1 MISRDPCTTVYIKE
15 ETYLLSVVDV
25 SREVKPVA
33 FLEKPGPEAAREAV
47 ERGVSEH
54 RCVIVIGACEVSY
67 RGRASSKL
75 EPGERVVFIKEDG
88 ALLVHRP
95 SEYSPVNWMPPQ
107 CLYETRVKDGEL
119 VIKAVRRKPSETIKI
134 VFKRIH
140 AVATLALTDRGEFS
154 LYASEEDMR
163 EAIKS
168 DPGLIESGLCL
179 TSREKKV
186 EPGFIDLYGTDK
198 HGRLVVIEIKRKTA
212 GRIAATQLV
221 KYLEAVKQNVNREA
235 RGILVAPNI
244 SNEAKTLLATL
255 NIEFKQLSPKRCAEI
270 LNKKRT
276 WETLDK
282 FTRNTKKD

>member
-1 MISRDPCTTVYIKE
+1 VIA
-15 ETYLLSVVDV
+15 L
-25 SREVKPVA
+25 SREVKPVT
-33 FLEKPGPEAAREAV
+33 FLENPGPEAAREAAK
-47 ERGVSEH
+47 RGVSEH

-107 CLYETRVKDGEL
+107 CLYETRIKDGEL
-119 VIKAVRRKPSETIKI
+119 IIKAVRRKPSEMIKI
-134 VFKRIH
+134 VFKRICT
-140 AVATLALTDRGEFS
+140 VAILTLMDRGEFL

-163 EAIKS
+163 EAIES
-168 DPGLIESGLCL
+168 DPSLIESGLHL
-179 TSREKKV
+179 TSIEKKV

-198 HGRLVVIEIKRKTA
+198 YGRLVVIEIKRKTA
-212 GRIAATQLV
+212 GRKAATQLER
-221 KYLEAVKQNVNREA
+221 YLEAVKQNVNREA
-235 RGILVAPNI
+235 RGILVAPSI
-244 SNEAKTLLATL
+244 SKEAKTLLATL
-255 NIEFKQLSPKRCAEI
+255 NIEFKQLSPKRCVEI

-282 FTRNTKKD
+282 FTRSTKNS